1 MAGNLFWHIFL
12 TPEVYFAYH
21 CPIPPFH
28 INAIEIDRCDDEVLF
43 VLPVSDVECD
53 DWRFV
58 RVETIFLYFFLHIVH
73 SHVLVVFDKDQR
85 AFNEPTK
92 GEKMIFFVKVDYRD
106 YLFGR
111 NVIILKLFDL
121 VFFVLHPQNALPI
134 VVERHRNLRNV
145 ELSWVVDLSFGN
157 IDLVEIFVFDIKFRS
172 WVREKLQR
180 AYFFCVGEA
189 QKMTTLSLYIMVME
203 WEQTIEEWVRTI
215 FRW

>member
-1 MAGNLFWHIFL
+1 
-12 TPEVYFAYH
+12 
-21 CPIPPFH
+21 
-28 INAIEIDRCDDEVLF
+28 
-43 VLPVSDVECD
+43 
-53 DWRFV
+53 V